1 MTRRKKFRNQIAAR
15 TRISQHAIW
24 EKMWAKIRQRS
35 EERREAE
42 PILVLAHKHCSNN
55 RVAIS
60 QSSLCACFYCLKTF
74 PGEAIQTW
82 WDQPDDAVNGEEAL
96 GMTAVCPFCGI
107 DSVLADQCGYE
118 LSEDFLRRMEQF
130 WFGEGLAEL
139 CYSTRGGSWQLGK
152 RRFK

>member
-24 EKMWAKIRQRS
+24 EKMWATIRQRS
-35 EERREAE
+35 EERRKAE
-42 PILVLAHKHCSNN
+42 PELVLAHKHCSNN

-60 QSSLCACFYCLKTF
+60 QSSLCACFYCRKTF
-74 PGEAIQTW
+74 PGEAIQAW
-82 WDQPDDAVNGEEAL
+82 WDQPDDAVNGEEAF

-107 DSVLADQCGYE
+107 DSVLGDQCGYE
-118 LSEDFLRRMEQF
+118 LSEEFLRRMEQF

-139 CYSTRGGSWQLGK
+139 CYATRGGSWQSGQ

>member
-24 EKMWAKIRQRS
+24 EKMWATIRQRS
-35 EERREAE
+35 EERRKAE
-42 PILVLAHKHCSNN
+42 PELVLAHKQCSDN

-60 QSSLCACFYCLKTF
+60 QSSLCACFYCRKTF
-74 PGEAIQTW
+74 PGEAIQAW
-82 WDQPDDAVNGEEAL
+82 WDQPDDAVNGEEAF

-107 DSVLADQCGYE
+107 DSVLGDQCGYE
-118 LSEDFLRRMEQF
+118 LSEEFLRRMEQF

-139 CYSTRGGSWQLGK
+139 CYATRGGSWQSGQ

>member
-1 MTRRKKFRNQIAAR
+1 MTRRKKFRNQLAAM
-15 TRISQHAIW
+15 TRSSQQTFW
-24 EKMWAKIRQRS
+24 KTMWATIRLRS
-35 EERREAE
+35 EQRRKAE
-42 PILVLAHKHCSNN
+42 PILVLAHKHCSGN

-82 WDQPDDAVNGEEAL
+82 WDQPDDAVNGEEAF

-107 DSVLADQCGYE
+107 DSVLGDQCGYE
-118 LSEDFLRRMEQF
+118 LSEEFLRRMEQF

-139 CYSTRGGSWQLGK
+139 
-152 RRFK
+152 